1 MQNNLPV
8 TLFLSQNAL
17 FSGRI
22 PPPPPPPA
30 EYYRQW
36 CPNPIL
42 LLSTKYAL

>member
-22 PPPPPPPA
+22 PPHPMLD
-30 EYYRQW
+30 
-36 CPNPIL
+36 IL
-42 LLSTKYAL
+42 KALFQQF